1 MLSDDWG
8 MGDPYFDDRGNPTM
22 RTVPREMASTP
33 ESNETWVYTWQRTWN
48 KERKKKGERLQLKN
62 R

>member
-1 MLSDDWG
+1 

-33 ESNETWVYTWQRTWN
+33 ESNETWVYTWQGTWN